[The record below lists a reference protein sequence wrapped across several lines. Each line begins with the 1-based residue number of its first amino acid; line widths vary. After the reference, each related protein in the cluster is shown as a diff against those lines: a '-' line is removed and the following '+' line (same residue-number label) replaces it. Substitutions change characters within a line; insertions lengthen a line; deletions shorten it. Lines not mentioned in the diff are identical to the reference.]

1 VGKVTWR
8 VSAVICSHTD
18 AVKVQ
23 GNRRRKHPQPFTS
36 LPVADNGARRNT
48 VPPVTPP
55 PSQATFLDTE
65 HDDLLS
71 WGNDLQLGSSH
82 PEYLNDSG
90 ISSMDFSLNDLLQ
103 SPSVIEEPV
112 SSSSSTRQPMP
123 LSLGL
128 RPRNEQD
135 SQCILECVRIIT
147 DVENYIMA
155 ELKSFKIL
163 LSIIRKALNSLK
175 RLIGLQQASRNLR
188 CLFLFSTI
196 QYQVLEML
204 EACFTN
210 VQRECNIG
218 GNSTAGASALGPRKP
233 CMGLEDFGVD
243 PEEQSEW
250 RLQMILKEVNH
261 ATETLKKM
269 KSLAG
274 VGPDANESQGDDAST
289 SREGC
294 YLDLELRLEDLSTR
308 ISRLA

>member
-1 VGKVTWR
+1 M
-8 VSAVICSHTD
+8 
-18 AVKVQ
+18 
-23 GNRRRKHPQPFTS
+23 
-36 LPVADNGARRNT
+36 
-48 VPPVTPP
+48 
-55 PSQATFLDTE
+55 
-65 HDDLLS
+65 LS
-71 WGNDLQLGSSH
+71 WGNDLQLESSH
-82 PEYLNDSG
+82 SEYLNDSG
-90 ISSMDFSLNDLLQ
+90 MSSMDFSLNDLLRT
-103 SPSVIEEPV
+103 PSVVEEPV
-112 SSSSSTRQPMP
+112 LNNSTTRPPMP

-163 LSIIRKALNSLK
+163 LNITRKALNSLK

-210 VQRECNIG
+210 VQRECSLG
-218 GNSTAGASALGPRKP
+218 GTSGTGTSALGLRKP
-233 CMGLEDFGVD
+233 LMGLEDFGVD

-274 VGPDANESQGDDAST
+274 IGPDTNESQGDDAST

-294 YLDLELRLEDLSTR
+294 YLDLELRLEDLSMR
-308 ISRLA
+308 ISAA

>member
-1 VGKVTWR
+1 MGKVRWKVPPAT
-8 VSAVICSHTD
+8 CSHTD
-18 AVKVQ
+18 IVEVQ
-23 GNRRRKHPQPFTS
+23 GNRKRKHLQAFVGQT
-36 LPVADNGARRNT
+36 LPDNTARRNT

-55 PSQATFLDTE
+55 PSQAAFLETE

-71 WGNDLQLGSSH
+71 WGNDLQLGSSNS
-82 PEYLNDSG
+82 EYLNDSG
-90 ISSMDFSLNDLLQ
+90 ISSMDFSLNDLLRT
-103 SPSVIEEPV
+103 PSVVEEPATST
-112 SSSSSTRQPMP
+112 SSGRQAMP

-135 SQCILECVRIIT
+135 SQCILESVRIIT

-163 LSIIRKALNSLK
+163 LSIIRRALNSLK

-218 GNSTAGASALGPRKP
+218 GIATAEPSALGPPKS
-233 CMGLEDFGVD
+233 CIGLEDFGVD

-274 VGPDANESQGDDAST
+274 VGPDTNESQGDEAAT

-294 YLDLELRLEDLSTR
+294 YLDLELRLEDLSMR

>member
-1 VGKVTWR
+1 VG
-8 VSAVICSHTD
+8 
-18 AVKVQ
+18 KVQ

-163 LSIIRKALNSLK
+163 LSIIREALNSLK

-218 GNSTAGASALGPRKP
+218 GNSTAGGLGTWAAEALHGTR
-233 CMGLEDFGVD
+233 GLWCRPGRTIRMAATDDPQGGESRDRDTEEDEVFG
-243 PEEQSEW
+243 
-250 RLQMILKEVNH
+250 R
-261 ATETLKKM
+261 
-269 KSLAG
+269 G
-274 VGPDANESQGDDAST
+274 G
-289 SREGC
+289 
-294 YLDLELRLEDLSTR
+294 TR
-308 ISRLA
+308 RQRITGG